1 MTDAEPVEN
10 PETGFHVELEGF
22 TGPFDL
28 LLQLIGQR
36 KMDVTEIAL
45 AAVTDEFI
53 AYTRG
58 LDARGALDEV
68 TEFLVVAA
76 TLLDLKTARLL
87 PRGDVDDEED
97 LALLEARDLLFAR
110 LLQYRAYSRVADM
123 FAGWQRDAPRRY
135 PRAVGP
141 EQDFMDLLPP
151 VTLNRTADQFAEFA
165 AAVLRPKPPEEVGI
179 GHLHVTHVSVP
190 EQAGLLLEQLRIAGA
205 GSWVG
210 FGALTANRTTSIEV
224 VGSFL
229 AVLELYRAKVL
240 ETRQDEPLEEIFVQW
255 TGADADPAV
264 VASANWS

>member
-1 MTDAEPVEN
+1 MSEEDGGA
-10 PETGFHVELEGF
+10 ETGFQVEVAGF

-141 EQDFMDLLPP
+141 EQAFMDLLPP
-151 VTLNRTADQFAEFA
+151 VQLNTTADQFAEFA
-165 AAVLRPKPPEEVGI
+165 AAVMRPKPPEEVGVD
-179 GHLHVTHVSVP
+179 HLHVTHVSVP

-205 GSWVG
+205 GHWVG
-210 FGALTANRTTSIEV
+210 FGALTKNRATSIEV

-240 ETRQDEPLEEIFVQW
+240 EARQEEPLEDIYLQW
-255 TGADADPAV
+255 TGVDADPSV
-264 VASANWS
+264 VASANWN